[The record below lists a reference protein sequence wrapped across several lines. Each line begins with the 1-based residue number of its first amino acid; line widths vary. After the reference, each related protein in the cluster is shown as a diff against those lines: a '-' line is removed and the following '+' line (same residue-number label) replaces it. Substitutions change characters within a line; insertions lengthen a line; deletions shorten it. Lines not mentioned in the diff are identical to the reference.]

1 MNNMDII
8 VNAIGITY
16 GLILILTTFVRTRFT
31 ESLRIDALFIPQPT
45 ESTRPIN
52 LIAGLLVAG
61 YASYSFLA
69 R

>member
-1 MNNMDII
+1 MDII

-61 YASYSFLA
+61 YGIYSLWA

>member
-61 YASYSFLA
+61 YGIYSLWA